1 MELNN
6 FQTGSIGFM
15 SSSVVSFMHLQDII
29 VAFLLGFVGAM
40 GAWLFKYLVE
50 KLKKQR
56 LSPKIFEKI
65 YISLFIT
72 IEKKLNNFNLYIY
85 YE

>member
-15 SSSVVSFMHLQDII
+15 SSSVVSFMHLQDIL

-50 KLKKQR
+50 KLKK
-56 LSPKIFEKI
+56 
-65 YISLFIT
+65 
-72 IEKKLNNFNLYIY
+72 
-85 YE
+85 